1 VSDRPPLSDLP
12 PPTGTVAF
20 LFTDIEGSTQLW
32 EEQPQAMAM
41 ALRRHDD
48 LVRTAV
54 LARGGHVFSTGGDG
68 FAVAFPTVADALQA
82 AIDVQRSLL
91 GDDAFEA
98 EFKVRMGLHA
108 GAAVER
114 DGDYFGPVV
123 NRAARIMAAAHGG
136 QILVS
141 AAAVGILGPVG
152 PDLEL
157 RELGAHQ
164 LKDLLTPEQIVQ
176 ASAAGLPRDFP
187 PLRSRR
193 AGNIPRSRPVAV
205 GRDREL
211 HAIVEALSRGRLV
224 TVVSPVA
231 RSAVN
236 LSFAV
241 VRSVDERFPFG
252 AWHLDLATL
261 GGRAELVPA
270 LATMLGVTV
279 DSPGEA
285 ASVLGELARALEG
298 RPALL
303 VLEDGTLGD
312 ELAPAVADLLER
324 LPSVSIL
331 VTSPEPLELPGEQT
345 VEVRQPA
352 LPPDLQ
358 RFRASPILERD
369 AELARLRQE
378 LALAAGGARRLVLV
392 SGEEGIGK
400 SRLVAEVAAD
410 VLADDGLVL
419 RGGWDEEGVTDFQAF
434 REAFT
439 RHLEGADQTGAR
451 VPLGELL
458 PDLDALVPDST
469 ADRPGGD
476 DADRYRLL
484 DALDSWLAQIAS
496 AQPVLLW
503 LDDLQWAD
511 PSSLLMVQHLARSP
525 RAAAL
530 AIVLTYQP
538 AAMSR
543 VDDLTRTLAQLRRSP
558 GFEQIELSG
567 LGTQSTRSLIS
578 RASTRNLAPRSLA
591 LLHEWSGG
599 NPYFLHELVRLV
611 DESAPLDGGPGE
623 RWVADL
629 EELGAP
635 DSIADVVRWR
645 LARRSPRLAR
655 LLSVAAIVGTEF
667 DAATLAAVLDA
678 DVEEV
683 EDLLD
688 DAAASGFI
696 EEVPDTGAA
705 YSFRLDLVRQAL
717 YQELPP
723 RQRIRLHRR
732 VLDNLLAGV
741 DPDPAAVT
749 RHLSIAA
756 GPDDLDRTVEFATA
770 AAHRATEQMAFENA
784 ARHYDQALHVL
795 ERHPEPDGPRI
806 ELLIAA
812 GEAHNRA
819 GGLGTGRRLLHA
831 AAEEARRRDRSD
843 LLARAGL
850 ALGGVLPSAPPT
862 DADAVELLRDIADRF
877 PGDTPERARALVR
890 QAEWLH
896 RAATYDERRALV
908 DEAVGIAQ
916 RLGDPSVLGWVLNS
930 SVLAMLGP
938 DDAEAMPAAAEQ
950 IILLSH
956 DTNDDELAFS
966 GWKLLLQGL
975 FACGRMDEIR
985 DVIATVRRLGKHLRQ
1000 PEYLRIAVMWD
1011 ATVATIEGRF
1021 GNARQQ
1027 ASEALTITQAGDHS
1041 QVTEIQLM
1049 LQIPAFGLRGTS
1061 AALRSALDDIG
1072 RNGEDGVSS
1081 ARAWFHA
1088 EAGELDEAHE
1098 LLRTPRLVER
1108 MAERRWYLFW
1118 GEAVGYGTTAALLGD
1133 VEQARQIRDLIAP
1146 YREHSAVL
1154 GVAAFLGAVPHH
1166 CGVLNGVLGEWDDAV
1181 ADLEVGLERHRAMS
1195 ARPWVALSQI
1205 ELARVLVARDGPGDA
1220 ARAAKLAAEATATA
1234 DELGLGAVRT
1244 RAGQAGS
1251 GFDASRWASTDG

>member
-1 VSDRPPLSDLP
+1 
-12 PPTGTVAF
+12 
-20 LFTDIEGSTQLW
+20 
-32 EEQPQAMAM
+32 
-41 ALRRHDD
+41 
-48 LVRTAV
+48 
-54 LARGGHVFSTGGDG
+54 
-68 FAVAFPTVADALQA
+68 
-82 AIDVQRSLL
+82 
-91 GDDAFEA
+91 
-98 EFKVRMGLHA
+98 
-108 GAAVER
+108 
-114 DGDYFGPVV
+114 
-123 NRAARIMAAAHGG
+123 
-136 QILVS
+136 
-141 AAAVGILGPVG
+141 
-152 PDLEL
+152 
-157 RELGAHQ
+157 
-164 LKDLLTPEQIVQ
+164 
-176 ASAAGLPRDFP
+176 
-187 PLRSRR
+187 
-193 AGNIPRSRPVAV
+193 
-205 GRDREL
+205 
-211 HAIVEALSRGRLV
+211 
-224 TVVSPVA
+224 
-231 RSAVN
+231 
-236 LSFAV
+236 
-241 VRSVDERFPFG
+241 
-252 AWHLDLATL
+252 
-261 GGRAELVPA
+261 
-270 LATMLGVTV
+270 
-279 DSPGEA
+279 
-285 ASVLGELARALEG
+285 
-298 RPALL
+298 
-303 VLEDGTLGD
+303 
-312 ELAPAVADLLER
+312 
-324 LPSVSIL
+324 
-331 VTSPEPLELPGEQT
+331 
-345 VEVRQPA
+345 
-352 LPPDLQ
+352 
-358 RFRASPILERD
+358 
-369 AELARLRQE
+369 LRQE
-378 LALAAGGARRLVLV
+378 LALVAGGARRLVLV

-410 VLADDGLVL
+410 VVADDGLVL

-439 RHLEGADQTGAR
+439 RYLEGTDQAGAR
-451 VPLGELL
+451 VPLGDLL
-458 PDLDALVPDST
+458 PDLDALVPDAT
-469 ADRPGGD
+469 VDRPGGD

-484 DALDSWLAQIAS
+484 DALDSWLAQLAS

-538 AAMSR
+538 AAVSR

-567 LGTQSTRSLIS
+567 LGTQSTRSLIA
-578 RASTRNLAPRSLA
+578 RASTTNLAPRSLA

-655 LLSVAAIVGTEF
+655 LLSVAAVVGTEF

-696 EEVPDTGAA
+696 EELPDAGAA
-705 YSFRLDLVRQAL
+705 FSFRLDLVRQAM

-723 RQRIRLHRR
+723 RQRVRLHRR

-741 DPDPAAVT
+741 DPDPAAVA

-756 GPDDLDRTVEFATA
+756 GPDDLDLTVEFATA

-784 ARHYDQALHVL
+784 ARHYEQALHVL
-795 ERHPEPDGPRI
+795 ERHPEPGGPRI

-819 GGLGTGRRLLHA
+819 GALGIGRRLLRT
-831 AAEEARRRDRSD
+831 AAEEADRRDRPD

-862 DADAVELLRDIADRF
+862 DAEAVELLRDIADRF

-896 RAATYDERRALV
+896 RVATYDERRALV
-908 DEAVGIAQ
+908 DEAVDIAE

-930 SVLAMLGP
+930 SVLAMLSP
-938 DDAEAMPAAAEQ
+938 DDTAAMPAAAER
-950 IILLSH
+950 IILLGH

-1027 ASEALTITQAGDHS
+1027 ASEALTITLAGDHS

-1049 LQIPAFGLRGTS
+1049 LQIPVYGLRGTS
-1061 AALRSALDDIG
+1061 AALRTALDDIE

-1088 EAGELDEAHE
+1088 EAGELDEAHAI
-1098 LLRTPRLVER
+1098 LRKPRLMER
-1108 MAERRWYLFW
+1108 IAERRWYLFW
-1118 GEAVGYGTTAALLGD
+1118 GEVVGYGTAAALLGD
-1133 VEQARQIRDLIAP
+1133 VERARQIRDLIAP
-1146 YREHSAVL
+1146 YRDHSAVL

-1181 ADLEVGLERHRAMS
+1181 ADLELGLERHRAMS

-1205 ELARVLVARDGPGDA
+1205 ELARVLAARDAPGDA
-1220 ARAAKLAAEATATA
+1220 ARAAKLTAEATATA
-1234 DELGLGAVRT
+1234 DELGLGAVKT